1 MPSVYDL
8 EKYRDAYN
16 HAAINAADM
25 GQAIEPFP
33 EWVAKRTQQ
42 QSPQMAFNA
51 ASGVPQTIDRSASG
65 VSATPAADNGGFMQN
80 MNILARILSGRR

>member
-1 MPSVYDL
+1 MPSAYDL

-42 QSPQMAFNA
+42 QPQPMAMA
-51 ASGVPQTIDRSASG
+51 PASGVP
-65 VSATPAADNGGFMQN
+65 ATQSTDNGGFVHN
-80 MNILARILSGRR
+80 MNILARVLSGRR